1 MLKMIFL
8 SLRVTKKGIAFI
20 YQKNDFIVIANESS
34 SEAISKFFFGI
45 AFPHSGLANGL

>member
-34 SEAISKFFFGI
+34 SEAISTNESGCFPACGI
-45 AFPHSGLANGL
+45 S